1 MIVSMKRTIIDYKK
15 LTPELL
21 NKLVEMYPY
30 GYNDE
35 DIIRFKN
42 GQGEL
47 IEAIEIKTEDTDY
60 LVKVS
65 KGLATSI
72 ENFDDDSLEDD
83 NLDLDFE
90 EDDFDEDD

>member
-1 MIVSMKRTIIDYKK
+1 MKRTIIDYKK

-21 NKLVEMYPY
+21 NKLVEMFPY

-42 GQGEL
+42 AQGEL
-47 IEAIEIKTEDTDY
+47 IQAIEIKTEDTDY

-72 ENFDDDSLEDD
+72 ENFDDQDLVDD
-83 NLDLDFE
+83 KLDLDFE
-90 EDDFDEDD
+90 EDEFEEED

>member
-1 MIVSMKRTIIDYKK
+1 MKRTIIDYKK

-21 NKLVEMYPY
+21 NKLVEKFPY

-42 GQGEL
+42 AQGEI
-47 IEAIEIKTEDTDY
+47 IEAIEIETDDTDY

-65 KGLATSI
+65 KGLALSI
-72 ENFDDDSLEDD
+72 ENFDDQDLEDD
-83 NLDLDFE
+83 KLDLDFE
-90 EDDFDEDD
+90 EGEFDDE